1 MSRSAKPARKT
12 LSMQWLYRPVCSRH
26 DKINIVNPVPLP
38 TSRTAV
44 LLLAIALLGGCAGGI
59 QRPDGSRTQREYRLA
74 NLAKSDVDM
83 ISELT
88 QREVLAGL
96 RLLAEKLYRRNPQ
109 EYRKAGL
116 ASPEAAAARIFA
128 AVDKGPQGPLAFVNW
143 REGLQQA
150 FQEGFAGD
158 RVHVFMLS
166 LTAMIMAA
174 YDYKTEFY
182 LTDSLDAQKL
192 YNSARNIEVAV
203 WKLSNARL
211 ANGQRMLLTN
221 SMEGEVQNLSFE
233 REFGKLIARQDL
245 LALIM
250 EDRGSRTINRIMH
263 NVASFVFLPI

>member
-1 MSRSAKPARKT
+1 MKWIYGHTPDRHGKIGILISAPKPMAR
-12 LSMQWLYRPVCSRH
+12 LVG
-26 DKINIVNPVPLP
+26 
-38 TSRTAV
+38 
-44 LLLAIALLGGCAGGI
+44 LLLALVLLSGCASSI
-59 QRPDGSRTQREYRLA
+59 QRQDGSRSQRDYRLA

-88 QREVLAGL
+88 LREVLAGL
-96 RLLAEKLYRRNPQ
+96 RLLTEKLYRRNPQ

-116 ASPEAAAARIFA
+116 ASPEAAAARIFD

-150 FQEGFAGD
+150 FQEGFTGD
-158 RVHVFMLS
+158 RVHAFMQA

-174 YDYKTEFY
+174 YEYKTEFY
-182 LTDSLDAQKL
+182 LTDTLDAQKL